1 MKTKRIVTVMTLAL
15 CATLLASTESQAQFA
30 ERNFRISAAVPQDHP
45 FASGAAT
52 LTRCAAEKSGGKM
65 KMQSFWSAAL
75 GSDQQAVQA
84 VRSGTIEMVIASTS
98 PLVGLV
104 PELGV
109 FDLPFLFNDEAEADA
124 VLDGTVGQNLS
135 EKMSANGLVNLA
147 YWENGF
153 RNMTNSRRPITK
165 WEDLTGLKIRVMQNN
180 IFLDTFKSMDS
191 TAVPLAYGELYT
203 ALETKAID
211 GQENPFANI
220 ETAKFYEA
228 QKYLSITKHAYTV
241 ATILFSKRIWERL
254 SKDEKET
261 LMTCAEQAKAEER
274 RVNRA
279 QSDQSLAKLK
289 QHGMVVNEVAPD
301 EIARMRDKVKEVY
314 VKHAPTIGADVLKAV
329 QDQLAQIRAATR

>member
-1 MKTKRIVTVMTLAL
+1 MKTVAIMTLVL
-15 CATLLASTESQAQFA
+15 GVSLAVSTESQAQIA
-30 ERNFRISAAVPQDHP
+30 ERNFRISGAVPQDHP

-52 LTRCAAEKSGGKM
+52 LASCATEKTGGKM

-84 VRSGTIEMVIASTS
+84 VRSGTLEMVITSTS

-109 FDLPFLFNDEAEADA
+109 FDLPFLFNNEAEADL
-124 VLDGTVGQNLS
+124 VLDGPVGKNLS
-135 EKMSANGLVNLA
+135 EKMLSTGLVNLA

-153 RNMTNSRRPITK
+153 RNMTNSHSPITK
-165 WEDLTGLKIRVMQNN
+165 WEDLSGLKIRVMQNN
-180 IFLDTFKSMDS
+180 IFLDTFKSMGS
-191 TAVPLAYGELYT
+191 NAVPLAYGELYT

-241 ATILFSKRIWERL
+241 ATILFSKRVWDRL
-254 SKDEKET
+254 SKDEQEV
-261 LMTCAEQAKAEER
+261 LMICADQAKVKER
-274 RVNRA
+274 SVNRA
-279 QSDQSLAKLK
+279 ESDQSLAKLK
-289 QHGMVVNEVAPD
+289 QHGMIVNEVSAA
-301 EIARMRDKVKEVY
+301 EIGRMRDKVKDVY
-314 VKHAPTIGADVLKAV
+314 TKHASTIGPDVLKAA
-329 QDQLAQIRAATR
+329 QDQLAQIRGTAR